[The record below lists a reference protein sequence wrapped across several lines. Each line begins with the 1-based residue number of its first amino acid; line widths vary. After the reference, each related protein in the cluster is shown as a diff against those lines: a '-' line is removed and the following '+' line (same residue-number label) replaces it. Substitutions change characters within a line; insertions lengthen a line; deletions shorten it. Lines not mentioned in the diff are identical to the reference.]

1 MEKALEQNFRLNS
14 IIDDLLRLSRI
25 EAMQDEETFTL
36 SNQAILPIVEG
47 SIEDIR
53 GTIKKYNAK
62 VLCSCSEKINA
73 NIDSQLLREALINLL
88 ENAIKYGDN
97 NSSVTLAVKEKS
109 NNILIDI
116 GNTGSI
122 IPKKEHDRIF
132 NRFYR
137 VDKSRSKK
145 TGGTGLGLAIVK
157 HISFVHNGT
166 IEVKKSDKISTV
178 FRFTL
183 PKNISN

>member
-1 MEKALEQNFRLNS
+1 
-14 IIDDLLRLSRI
+14 
-25 EAMQDEETFTL
+25 MQDDETFAL
-36 SNQAILPIVEG
+36 SNQAILPIITG

-62 VLCSCSEKINA
+62 VLCNCSEKINA
-73 NIDSQLLREALINLL
+73 DIDPQLLRESLINLL

-97 NSSVTLAVKEKS
+97 NSSVTLTVKEKS

-116 GNTGSI
+116 ENTGSI
-122 IPKKEHDRIF
+122 IPGKEHDRIF

-157 HISFVHNGT
+157 NLANSLNGDVGVRNAPQKGS
-166 IEVKKSDKISTV
+166 EFWFS
-178 FRFTL
+178 L
-183 PKNISN
+183 PVSK